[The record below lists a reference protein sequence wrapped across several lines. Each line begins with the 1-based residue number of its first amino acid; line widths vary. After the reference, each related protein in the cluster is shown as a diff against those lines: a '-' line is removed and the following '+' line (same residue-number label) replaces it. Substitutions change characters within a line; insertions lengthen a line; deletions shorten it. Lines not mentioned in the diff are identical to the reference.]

1 MTYKSSKSCQSK
13 NERHKLRGLTNVFL
27 PISWENY
34 RRGPGKGVRKRTGTK
49 GGRGMANDTDTW
61 LMRAVSES
69 EVEQFH
75 RESITDA
82 TSQARRAGTQ
92 VGVTGKQMS
101 HRNR

>member
-1 MTYKSSKSCQSK
+1 
-13 NERHKLRGLTNVFL
+13 
-27 PISWENY
+27 
-34 RRGPGKGVRKRTGTK
+34 
-49 GGRGMANDTDTW
+49 MANDTDTW